1 MEEDTPTQVDHPD
14 YRQLNY
20 ISEFLVQWAD
30 KPLEDRY
37 ENAANKLFEKIGVD
51 GDSVSQFAVDRGFE
65 LYHSGTAIPMLQ
77 LLAAAWADGF
87 VMGQIYCTQ
96 EYPE

>member
-1 MEEDTPTQVDHPD
+1 MEEDTPTIDHPD
-14 YRQLNY
+14 YRQLKY
-20 ISEFLVQWAD
+20 ISEFLENWSEKAVEDEFRSSAD
-30 KPLEDRY
+30 KLF
-37 ENAANKLFEKIGVD
+37 AKLGLD
-51 GDSVSQFAVDRGFE
+51 GDSVSQFAVNRGFE
-65 LYHSGTAIPMLQ
+65 LHHTGANIGGVQ